1 MLSDFAQPLVLNV
14 VIGCPVGD
22 VEHKKDAIA
31 TLVEVTRNWSE
42 RLLASRV
49 PYLQL
54 NVSLLT
60 HNHSEVTKLHPDGHT
75 LMFFEGLSSQSFKDA
90 SFANSSLAYYY
101 DFEKHV
107 KVVHDPIEVRL
118 ILDRD
123 ACWKVVDLRV
133 KVGV

>member
-1 MLSDFAQPLVLNV
+1 MLSDLPQPLVLNV

-22 VEHKKDAIA
+22 VEHKEDTIA
-31 TLVEVTRNWSE
+31 TLVEVTRDWSE

-54 NVSLLT
+54 YVRLLT
-60 HNHSEVTKLHPDGHT
+60 YDHSKVAKLHPDGHT

-123 ACWKVVDLRV
+123 ACW
-133 KVGV
+133 